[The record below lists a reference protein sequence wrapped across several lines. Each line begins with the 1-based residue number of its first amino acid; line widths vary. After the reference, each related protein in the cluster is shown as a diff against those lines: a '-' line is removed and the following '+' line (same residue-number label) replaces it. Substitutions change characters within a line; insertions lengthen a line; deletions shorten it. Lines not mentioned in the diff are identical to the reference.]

1 MTSQPG
7 LGDAK
12 FHPLFNDETA
22 DIIISSNMGTLYRM
36 HKLTLRKTSNLPLH
50 FDDQHVPLD
59 SSGATTN
66 SEAHISSFNGVK
78 SDMSD
83 PDITLPFPDHPI
95 ERVLSMI
102 SGLSMDPWKSF
113 TELEQTVDVIQ
124 YLDTP
129 GPLSIVRA
137 SCLIPVFTSE
147 PVRLYGLAVKF
158 GWEDEAQ
165 HAAQLTFSLNL
176 LGDAQE
182 SNPSLGDQLSKLSGT
197 ALYKLL
203 QLHQR
208 RRDKFRES
216 LYSQSIFGAGNVQES
231 ICSVCA
237 SHLGNSPWR
246 DFRSRML
253 LEMDQRV
260 DCETIMNSDLEAWE
274 ETTRCFEARCG
285 CGRLYY
291 DKVDTLRVIR
301 CCVKQLPKNL

>member
-50 FDDQHVPLD
+50 FDDQHVLLD

-66 SEAHISSFNGVK
+66 SQTHISSFNGVK
-78 SDMSD
+78 SD

-113 TELEQTVDVIQ
+113 TELEETVDVIQ

-182 SNPSLGDQLSKLSGT
+182 SNSSLGDQLSKLSGT

-203 QLHQR
+203 KLHQR

-274 ETTRCFEARCG
+274 ETTRCFEARSAKES
-285 CGRLYY
+285 LS
-291 DKVDTLRVIR
+291 LHLSVINR
-301 CCVKQLPKNL
+301 IRICIISWSL